1 MRKRWVQ
8 YAAAILI
15 LTAAVSGCGRKKTAA
30 EQAKAAET
38 TAVAAAAGNAEN
50 GNAEAGNAEAGNA
63 ETGNAAVETEPAAED
78 KAAAEE
84 KNSLGLRAAAEEEES
99 RAETADKNEEQAAGT
114 AMIAIRISE
123 NQQYLY
129 LPESGKEAAVVQS
142 AEVMLSGEEG
152 NNRPQLAEALDRI
165 SREKLQ
171 ISEEAKDALL
181 SNAEELRESLGEN
194 ARPLTEEISLTLG
207 RMDEHAVSFLRTS
220 TTDIGGA
227 HNYWEFRAWTLDPET
242 GDILKLQDIVKNR
255 KALPDLIVE
264 AMEEEYHEE
273 LSLISDDDH
282 PEKVIEEILKKGEE
296 TGVDIWYLTPE
307 GLEFLFGPYVLSLGF
322 SEQRALI
329 RYEVHPELFRM
340 PAPDYPL
347 VYLRDLRM
355 PVIQVSE
362 NGSCTACISLVE
374 ADWAK
379 YPELYE
385 SLYQYNEDVRKRA
398 ETYLEE
404 SRRGALSLGD
414 SAFSEELR
422 ITAEILRLDSEV
434 LTFCETTE
442 MSGVDVKAAE
452 KAENVKEYSFDVRTG
467 KALSGAQIPQT

>member
-50 GNAEAGNAEAGNA
+50 GNAEAGNA

-129 LPESGKEAAVVQS
+129 LPESGKEAAMVQS
-142 AEVMLSGEEG
+142 AEVKLSGEEE
-152 NNRPQLAEALDRI
+152 NKRPQLAETLDRI

-171 ISEEAKDALL
+171 VSAEAMDSLL
-181 SNAEELRESLGEN
+181 SDAEELRQSLGEN
-194 ARPLTEEISLTLG
+194 ARPLTEEISLTPG
-207 RMDEHAVSFLRTS
+207 RMDESAISFLRTS

-242 GDILKLQDIVKNR
+242 GEILKLQDIVKNR
-255 KALPDLIVE
+255 KSLPDLIVE

-282 PEKVIEEILKKGEE
+282 PEKIIEEILEKGEE
-296 TGVDIWYLTPE
+296 TGVDTWYLTPE
-307 GLEFLFGPYVLSLGF
+307 GLEFLFGPYVLGLGF

-329 RYEVHPELFRM
+329 RYEDHPELFRM
-340 PAPDYPL
+340 PMPDYPL

-374 ADWAK
+374 AWAK

-385 SLYQYNEDVRKRA
+385 SLYQYNEDVTKRA

-404 SRRGALSLGD
+404 MKKSALNLGD

-434 LTFCETTE
+434 LTFRETTE

-467 KALSGAQIPQT
+467 KAISGAQIPQT

>member
-1 MRKRWVQ
+1 MRKRWMQ
-8 YAAAILI
+8 YTAAVLI
-15 LTAAVSGCGRKKTAA
+15 LTAAVSGCGRKETSAGP
-30 EQAKAAET
+30 AKAAET
-38 TAVAAAAGNAEN
+38 TATAAAGKADN
-50 GNAEAGNAEAGNA
+50 GKTEAGKADNGKTEAGIAAA
-63 ETGNAAVETEPAAED
+63 ETKPAAEA

-84 KNSLGLRAAAEEEES
+84 KNPLGIRAAAEES
-99 RAETADKNEEQAAGT
+99 RTETADKDEEQAAGT
-114 AMIAIRISE
+114 TRIAMRISE
-123 NQQYLY
+123 KQQYLY
-129 LPESGKEAAVVQS
+129 LPESGKEAAMVQS
-142 AEVMLSGEEG
+142 AEVKLSGEEE
-152 NNRPQLAEALDRI
+152 NKRPQLAETLDRI

-171 ISEEAKDALL
+171 VSAEAMDSLL
-181 SNAEELRESLGEN
+181 SDAEELRQSLGEN
-194 ARPLTEEISLTLG
+194 ARPLTEEISLTPG
-207 RMDEHAVSFLRTS
+207 RMDESAISFLRTS

-242 GDILKLQDIVKNR
+242 GEILKLQDIVKNR
-255 KALPDLIVE
+255 KSLPDLIVE

-282 PEKVIEEILKKGEE
+282 PEKIIEEILEKGEE
-296 TGVDIWYLTPE
+296 TGVDTWYLTPE
-307 GLEFLFGPYVLSLGF
+307 GLEFLFGPYVLGLGF

-329 RYEVHPELFRM
+329 RYEDHPELFRM
-340 PAPDYPL
+340 PMPDYPL

-385 SLYQYNEDVRKRA
+385 SLYQYNEDVTKRA

-404 SRRGALSLGD
+404 MKKSALNLGD

-434 LTFCETTE
+434 LTFRETTE
-442 MSGVDVKAAE
+442 MSDVDVKAAE

-467 KALSGAQIPQT
+467 KAISGAQIPQT

>member
-1 MRKRWVQ
+1 MRKRWMQ
-8 YAAAILI
+8 YAAAVLI
-15 LTAAVSGCGRKKTAA
+15 LTAAVSGCGRKEKAA
-30 EQAKAAET
+30 EPAKAAET
-38 TAVAAAAGNAEN
+38 TATAAAGDAEN
-50 GNAEAGNAEAGNA
+50 GKTEAGNAEAGIAAA
-63 ETGNAAVETEPAAED
+63 ET
-78 KAAAEE
+78 KSAAEE
-84 KNSLGLRAAAEEEES
+84 KAAAGEKDPLGIRAAAEESKAGPAEKKEEQ
-99 RAETADKNEEQAAGT
+99 TEEQAAGT
-114 AMIAIRISE
+114 MRIDVRISE
-123 NQQYLY
+123 DQQYLY
-129 LPESGKEAAVVQS
+129 LPESGKEAAMVQS
-142 AEVMLSGEEG
+142 AEVMLSGEEA
-152 NNRPQLAEALDRI
+152 NKRPQLAETLDRI
-165 SREKLQ
+165 SREKLK
-171 ISEEAKDALL
+171 ISEEARDALL
-181 SNAEELRESLGEN
+181 SDAEELRESLGEN

-227 HNYWEFRAWTLDPET
+227 HNYWEFRAWTLDPKT

-282 PEKVIEEILKKGEE
+282 PEKIIEEILKKGEE
-296 TGVDIWYLTPE
+296 TGVDSWYLTPE
-307 GLEFLFGPYVLSLGF
+307 GLEFLFGPYVLGLGF

-329 RYEVHPELFRM
+329 RYEDHPELFRM

-374 ADWAK
+374 TDWAK

-404 SRRGALSLGD
+404 SRRSALNLGD

-434 LTFCETTE
+434 LTFSETTE

-452 KAENVKEYSFDVRTG
+452 QAENVKEYSFDIQTG
-467 KALSGAQIPQT
+467 KVLSGAQIPQT